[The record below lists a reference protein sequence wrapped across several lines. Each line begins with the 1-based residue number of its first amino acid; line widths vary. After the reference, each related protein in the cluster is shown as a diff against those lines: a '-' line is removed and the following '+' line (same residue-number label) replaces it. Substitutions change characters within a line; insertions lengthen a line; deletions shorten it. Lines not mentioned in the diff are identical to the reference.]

1 MKKQRNANRQ
11 TTPQP
16 PHKKPDRR
24 AVGLLLVLA
33 AVTVVVLTVY
43 RLLMKQPYF
52 RIVMIAYMI
61 LATGFALAYVIYNR
75 GFSRKGV
82 TEEML
87 PAEWSE
93 EQKTEFIEDG
103 KRRLK
108 QSRWMIVPIFAFLIT
123 FGVDALELFVF
134 PFFRGLFS

>member
-1 MKKQRNANRQ
+1 M
-11 TTPQP
+11 
-16 PHKKPDRR
+16 
-24 AVGLLLVLA
+24 GLLLALV

-52 RIVMIAYMI
+52 RVVMIAYMI
-61 LATGFALAYVIYNR
+61 LATAFVLAYVIYNR

-108 QSRWMIVPIFAFLIT
+108 KSRWMIVPIFAFLIT

>member
-1 MKKQRNANRQ
+1 MSKVKITETIIRDAHQS
-11 TTPQP
+11 
-16 PHKKPDRR
+16 
-24 AVGLLLVLA
+24 
-33 AVTVVVLTVY
+33 
-43 RLLMKQPYF
+43 
-52 RIVMIAYMI
+52 RI
-61 LATGFALAYVIYNR
+61 ATR
-75 GFSRKGV
+75 MT

-108 QSRWMIVPIFAFLIT
+108 KSRWMIVPIFAFLIT

>member
-1 MKKQRNANRQ
+1 MKNKKKNAIYLIITLINSILFYGIYAILVQ
-11 TTPQP
+11 YSFWKTVTIVYLALIA
-16 PHKKPDRR
+16 
-24 AVGLLLVLA
+24 AVGLSY
-33 AVTVVVLTVY
+33 T
-43 RLLMKQPYF
+43 
-52 RIVMIAYMI
+52 
-61 LATGFALAYVIYNR
+61 IYNR
-75 GFSRKGV
+75 FFVRKGV